1 MPADPSGDERLV
13 RDWLSQRG
21 FEPEYEPPLVSS
33 GRQPDFLVTAR
44 SHQATP
50 GVFWAE
56 VKSLQPDSTSLA
68 LSKSWPIL
76 KSLRVPQKVHGH
88 AMLHV
93 TEMTREQSIRALVR
107 MFYGKAIAHA
117 SETTSL
123 IFVQQCSA
131 KTDIRYFE
139 VQGPIVEKV
148 WARGAGDGRIAVPIG
163 TIENTQAMV
172 TWEQDGNPRTRPAF
186 KVFDW
191 NLPFDCALVAK
202 IDPTDRPL
210 TSISSMSSGSSNIS
224 IRTVSA
230 LEDANSQLRSAYG
243 FRSAPGVVFIVPFEE
258 HVDDQMIAMGAYG
271 KLSVS
276 INRETGKFG
285 DAFYGRDGA
294 LRREK
299 NTHISAAIRL
309 RRNGEAATY
318 FLNPFAK
325 EPIDENASLFFG
337 LRQAPVEFRSTT

>member
-1 MPADPSGDERLV
+1 
-13 RDWLSQRG
+13 
-21 FEPEYEPPLVSS
+21 
-33 GRQPDFLVTAR
+33 
-44 SHQATP
+44 
-50 GVFWAE
+50 
-56 VKSLQPDSTSLA
+56 
-68 LSKSWPIL
+68 
-76 KSLRVPQKVHGH
+76 
-88 AMLHV
+88 
-93 TEMTREQSIRALVR
+93 

-117 SETTSL
+117 SETVSL

-148 WARGAGDGRIAVPIG
+148 WARGAGNGRIAVPIG

-172 TWEQDGNPRTRPAF
+172 TWEQDGNLQAQPAF
-186 KVFDW
+186 KIFDW

-202 IDPTDRPL
+202 IDPADRPL

-230 LEDANSQLRSAYG
+230 LEDANSQLRNAYG
-243 FRSAPGVVFIVPFEE
+243 FRTAPGVVFIVPSEE
-258 HVDDQMIAMGAYG
+258 HVDDQTIAMGAYG

-276 INRETGKFG
+276 INRETGKLG

-299 NTHISAAIRL
+299 NTHISAIIRL
-309 RRNGEAATY
+309 RRNGEVATY

-325 EPIDENASLFFG
+325 EPIDENASLFSG
-337 LRQAPVEFRSTT
+337 LRRAPVEFHYADSEYLLIPPRL